1 MTNFTVLMVC
11 TGNICRSPLAE
22 QLLRAQAA
30 AANLPITVSSAGT
43 GAMVG
48 REMTAQ
54 AAELSTQYGALSTDH
69 APTQLTE
76 SIIAGADLIL
86 TATREHRA
94 AVVSMHPKA
103 IRRTFTLTQFARL
116 APTLVALASENSST
130 PPTPLVE
137 LVETSTPTTP
147 AEPAKSPTD
156 HLKSLLTYAAVARSL
171 ISPPTDPTDDDIT
184 DPYKQSQSVYDKVA
198 AEIDAS
204 ISAITRAFSVS
215 LETS

>member
-1 MTNFTVLMVC
+1 MTDFTVLMVC

-30 AANLPITVSSAGT
+30 SANLPITVTSAGT

-54 AAELSTQYGALSTDH
+54 AAELSAQYGALSTDH

-94 AVVSMHPKA
+94 AVVSMSPKA

-116 APTLVALASENSST
+116 APTLVALAAEHS
-130 PPTPLVE
+130 PTSPAPLVE
-137 LVETSTPTTP
+137 LVETPQ
-147 AEPAKSPTD
+147 D
-156 HLKSLLTYAAVARSL
+156 HLKSLLTHAAVARSL
-171 ISPPTDPTDDDIT
+171 ISPPANATDDDIT
-184 DPYKQSQSVYDKVA
+184 DPYKQSQSVYDAVA
-198 AEIDAS
+198 AEIHAS
-204 ISAITRAFSVS
+204 VTTITRAFSTS
-215 LETS
+215 LEKS

>member
-1 MTNFTVLMVC
+1 MTHFTVLMVC

-30 AANLPITVSSAGT
+30 AASLPITVTSAGT

-54 AAELSTQYGALSTDH
+54 AAELSAQFGALSTDH

-116 APTLVALASENSST
+116 APTLVALAAEHTPT
-130 PPTPLVE
+130 PPAPLAAAPSTAPPLVE
-137 LVETSTPTTP
+137 LVETPQ
-147 AEPAKSPTD
+147 D
-156 HLKSLLTYAAVARSL
+156 HLKSLLTHAAVARSL
-171 ISPPTDPTDDDIT
+171 ISPPANPTDDDIT
-184 DPYKQSQSVYDKVA
+184 DPYKQSQSVYDDVA
-198 AEIDAS
+198 AEIHTA
-204 ISAITRAFSVS
+204 ISTITRAFSAS

>member
-1 MTNFTVLMVC
+1 MTDFTVLMVC

-30 AANLPITVSSAGT
+30 SANLPITVTSAGT

-54 AAELSTQYGALSTDH
+54 AAELSAQYGALSTDH

-94 AVVSMHPKA
+94 AVVSMSPKA

-116 APTLVALASENSST
+116 APTLVALAAEHS
-130 PPTPLVE
+130 PTSPAPLVE
-137 LVETSTPTTP
+137 LVETPQ
-147 AEPAKSPTD
+147 D
-156 HLKSLLTYAAVARSL
+156 HLKSLLTHAAVARSL
-171 ISPPTDPTDDDIT
+171 ISPPANATDDDIT
-184 DPYKQSQSVYDKVA
+184 DPYKQSQSVYDEVA
-198 AEIDAS
+198 AEIHAS
-204 ISAITRAFSVS
+204 VTTITRAFSAS

>member
-1 MTNFTVLMVC
+1 MTDFTVLMVC

-30 AANLPITVSSAGT
+30 AASLPITVTSAGT

-54 AAELSTQYGALSTDH
+54 AAELSAQYGALSTDH
-69 APTQLTE
+69 APSQLTE
-76 SIIAGADLIL
+76 SIIASADLIL

-94 AVVSMHPKA
+94 AVVSMSPKA

-116 APTLVALASENSST
+116 APTLVSLAAETAPPVEPLST
-130 PPTPLVE
+130 MVE
-137 LVETSTPTTP
+137 LVET
-147 AEPAKSPTD
+147 PTD
-156 HLKSLLTYAAVARSL
+156 HLKSLLTHAAVARSL
-171 ISPPTDPTDDDIT
+171 ISPPANPTDDDIT
-184 DPYKQSQSVYDKVA
+184 DPYKQSQSVYDDVA
-198 AEIDAS
+198 AEIHTA
-204 ISAITRAFSVS
+204 ISTITRAFSAS